1 MGAVATDLGI
11 TSFISAGSSQGSA
24 TALFAVMYE
33 PDKVKAVIMI
43 RPPSAWNR
51 KPEKKL
57 ESAEKCREKHPHEMN
72 YLCLKGTAYSDFPPK
87 SDQSYAAVKQKVLI
101 LTGEGDL
108 AHPVSTANELNGLL
122 PDSTLHVATTPENA
136 VRDWPEIIQ
145 TFLASIK

>member
-1 MGAVATDLGI
+1 
-11 TSFISAGSSQGSA
+11 
-24 TALFAVMYE
+24 
-33 PDKVKAVIMI
+33 
-43 RPPSAWNR
+43 
-51 KPEKKL
+51 
-57 ESAEKCREKHPHEMN
+57 MN

-101 LTGEGDL
+101 LTVEGDL

-136 VRDWPEIIQ
+136 VRYWPEIIQ